1 MFACAALLMASAPAG
16 AATKLVIG
24 TVPNVGDGSLVCA
37 IERGYFRD
45 QGLDVEIT
53 PFRTGSAMTPLI
65 VRGDIVMMGGGV
77 SVSYFNSVAQGMPLR
92 YFVNRAQAPV
102 WHGLVLRKGLAGKVT
117 SARDLK
123 GLKIA
128 TTAVGGLSEYELGK
142 LLETVGLSLDDV
154 ETKHL
159 AMPSSVAALQTGA
172 IDAAVLVPPFD
183 TAAVKAGAV
192 KLLDVDQA
200 VKPRME
206 VSGLIYN
213 VEWARQNA
221 DVLDRFTVAYIKGL
235 RCYDEAAKGGANRN
249 EMIEDLLKY
258 SPIKDRS
265 VFDNLVWSHAN
276 PDGRVMIDS
285 LMDQQDFYIRRGYLK
300 KKSPVEAIVDE
311 GPVERALQK
320 LGAVQK

>member
-1 MFACAALLMASAPAG
+1 
-16 AATKLVIG
+16 
-24 TVPNVGDGSLVCA
+24 
-37 IERGYFRD
+37 
-45 QGLDVEIT
+45 
-53 PFRTGSAMTPLI
+53 
-65 VRGDIVMMGGGV
+65 
-77 SVSYFNSVAQGMPLR
+77 
-92 YFVNRAQAPV
+92 
-102 WHGLVLRKGLAGKVT
+102 VT

-192 KLLDVDQA
+192 KLLNVDEA

-213 VEWARQNA
+213 TEWAKRNP
-221 DVLDRFTVAYIKGL
+221 DVLDRFTVAYIRGL
-235 RCYDEAAKGGANRN
+235 RCYDEAANGGANRN

-265 VFDNLVWSHAN
+265 VFDKLVWSHAN

-285 LMDQQDFYIRRGYLK
+285 MMDQQDFDIRRGYLK
-300 KKSPVEAIVDE
+300 KKSPVEAIVDK